1 MSENKMPGWQS
12 WAQFRFAVIG
22 GLLSS
27 PPESGELQQAL
38 QALAEQSY
46 QHPVDPEKRIRLS
59 FATIERWYYHARKA
73 PDPIAVLGRKRR
85 MDAGRRLC
93 ISDEL
98 LAPSTPNTTSIPA
111 GAFSCT
117 MTTCAPFLRATAVGP
132 GAELQDR
139 SALHA
144 RKRLAASL

>member
-1 MSENKMPGWQS
+1 MSEPKEPGWQN

-22 GLLSS
+22 GLLTS
-27 PPESGELQQAL
+27 PPQSGELQQAL
-38 QALAEQSY
+38 QALSEQSY
-46 QHPVDPEKRIRLS
+46 QHPVDPQKRIRLS

-98 LAPSTPNTTSIPA
+98 L
-111 GAFSCT
+111 
-117 MTTCAPFLRATAVGP
+117 V
-132 GAELQDR
+132 
-139 SALHA
+139 
-144 RKRLAASL
+144 